1 MIFFFYHADIYI
13 FYVSKFN
20 VFQWLL
26 GFCKAFFSLFL
37 VVLCSFLF
45 SCKIFDPLGAYAN
58 VWCAVWIWLNFFQFP
73 SQLFQHCLLKNH
85 LFFTDLK
92 YHFYQILNSHKC
104 LMIFWDFLFSFID
117 LCVYSYTRITLTDY
131 RSFILHCKILV
142 GLIHSHAS
150 FQGFFQAVLAWVF
163 FQVNFKIDS
172 LVPIFKNPVVNGFYV
187 VEWCDQI
194 CVLEK
199 LLWLHCGN

>member
-1 MIFFFYHADIYI
+1 MSFDFFCDFFFYHADIYL

-26 GFCKAFFSLFL
+26 GFCKKSFLLISCSTLFL
-37 VVLCSFLF
+37 PLLL
-45 SCKIFDPLGAYAN
+45 CKIFDPLGAYADI
-58 VWCAVWIWLNFFQFP
+58 WCAVWIWLNFVQFP
-73 SQLFQHCLLKNH
+73 SQLSQHCLLNNH

-104 LMIFWDFLFSFID
+104 LMIFWDFLSSFID

-131 RSFILHCKILV
+131 HSFILHCKILV
-142 GLIHSHAS
+142 GLIHSHVS

-163 FQVNFKIDS
+163 FRWTLKS
-172 LVPIFKNPVVNGFYV
+172 T
-187 VEWCDQI
+187 
-194 CVLEK
+194 
-199 LLWLHCGN
+199 H